1 MHTAAP
7 PRSGRPTSAQ
17 RLCCGCRPRQCS
29 SPPKPEGN
37 SSPSSYGG
45 SNPRAPDIPRHS
57 PGRSRAGC
65 SDTECGPGRSR
76 PRRRRPGRSA
86 EPWLRLEHRQAP
98 AGAYTSGE
106 REERTGR
113 TLRDRTRQDVAG
125 RAGWGGAGLH
135 PPPGCGVA
143 AFRASRALQHRPWAR
158 FSPPLKHPAFPLLC
172 QAVHLADSASGL
184 LSPGFPKAGC
194 DLELC
199 HYCGD

>member
-17 RLCCGCRPRQCS
+17 RRCGCRPRQCS

-98 AGAYTSGE
+98 TRAESAKSARAGRCGTGPGTTSRG
-106 REERTGR
+106 GR
-113 TLRDRTRQDVAG
+113 GGVGRGCTRPWDVAWQPF
-125 RAGWGGAGLH
+125 ALPAPWSTA
-135 PPPGCGVA
+135 PGH
-143 AFRASRALQHRPWAR
+143 ASPRP
-158 FSPPLKHPAFPLLC
+158 S
-172 QAVHLADSASGL
+172 SIL
-184 LSPGFPKAGC
+184 LSHSCARRFTWLIPQV
-194 DLELC
+194 DS
-199 HYCGD
+199 